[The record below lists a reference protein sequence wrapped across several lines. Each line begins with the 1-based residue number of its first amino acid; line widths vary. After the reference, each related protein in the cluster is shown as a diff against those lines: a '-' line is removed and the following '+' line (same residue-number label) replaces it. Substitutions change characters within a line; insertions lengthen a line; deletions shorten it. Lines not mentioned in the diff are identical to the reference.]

1 MDYVSLL
8 VRSAI
13 AKLDAERRGRER
25 FGSRS
30 VDAAAPGRLKLS
42 RRAWNEYAC
51 AIAKGGTSTINLDEN
66 PCLQRSHQGCGVI
79 LGSRSSFRNAFI
91 RHRGTPRV
99 RRTLAGLCRGLR
111 RLRPWIESTDGV
123 HNIPSILSLYS
134 LNARGE
140 IWSQTEVVHHAGP
153 ESIQNNPPNYP
164 PTSVLLVLKMK
175 FYTRWVS
182 A

>member
-8 VRSAI
+8 MRSAM

-123 HNIPSILSLYS
+123 HNI
-134 LNARGE
+134 R
-140 IWSQTEVVHHAGP
+140 V
-153 ESIQNNPPNYP
+153 
-164 PTSVLLVLKMK
+164 
-175 FYTRWVS
+175 FYTCTPSTPVAGSGVKRS
-182 A
+182 CAPRGSREHPKQPTQLPTHECTFGT

>member
-8 VRSAI
+8 MRSAM

-30 VDAAAPGRLKLS
+30 LDAAAPGRLKLS

-66 PCLQRSHQGCGVI
+66 PCLQRSHQGCAVI

-123 HNIPSILSLYS
+123 HNIRVFYPCTPSTPV
-134 LNARGE
+134 ARSGVKRKLCTTRVPRA
-140 IWSQTEVVHHAGP
+140 SKT
-153 ESIQNNPPNYP
+153 
-164 PTSVLLVLKMK
+164 PTQLPTHECT
-175 FYTRWVS
+175 FGT
-182 A
+182 

>member
-1 MDYVSLL
+1 M
-8 VRSAI
+8 

-91 RHRGTPRV
+91 RHRGNSPCSENTSGLMPRAASAAAMD
-99 RRTLAGLCRGLR
+99 RKYGWCTQY
-111 RLRPWIESTDGV
+111 
-123 HNIPSILSLYS
+123 PSILSLYS

-175 FYTRWVS
+175 FYTKIFALYSRR
-182 A
+182 